1 MEGLLCI
8 RHWQTVAEVLW
19 WTTALPLADW
29 TEFHAFGERR
39 AETFIFVH
47 SVSLFVSIHWW
58 VICQYRW
65 VWEEAFL
72 RVLLTWEQLLFEEG
86 FKMKL
91 KCLKSPAKKNGRI
104 LVSLNADFLNCF
116 RKVVGI
122 ILTWQRTVIECIK
135 RLICCA
141 EMKSFYCPFLK
152 KYVS

>member
-29 TEFHAFGERR
+29 TKFHAFGERR

-58 VICQYRW
+58 VIGSRSVSS

-72 RVLLTWEQLLFEEG
+72 KVLLTWEQLLFEKG

-91 KCLKSPAKKNGRI
+91 KCLKSPAKKNDRI
-104 LVSLNADFLNCF
+104 QVLLNADFLNCF
-116 RKVVGI
+116 RLVVGI
-122 ILTWQRTVIECIK
+122 ILTWQSTVIEHIK
-135 RLICCA
+135 WLICYA
-141 EMKSFYCPFLK
+141 EMKHFY
-152 KYVS
+152 